1 MELLD
6 MECRLSLL
14 EPGEEGVVERV
25 SGNSMLRG
33 RLIDLGIIQG
43 TKIKMQKKAPLQDPL
58 EIKVKNFNLSLRIC
72 EAACIE
78 VRRIEK

>member
-1 MELLD
+1 

-25 SGNSMLRG
+25 TGNTMLRG
-33 RLIDLGIIQG
+33 SLIDLGIIQG
-43 TKIKMQKKAPLQDPL
+43 TKIKMQKKAPLKDPL

-72 EAACIE
+72 EADCIE
-78 VRRIEK
+78 VGRIEK